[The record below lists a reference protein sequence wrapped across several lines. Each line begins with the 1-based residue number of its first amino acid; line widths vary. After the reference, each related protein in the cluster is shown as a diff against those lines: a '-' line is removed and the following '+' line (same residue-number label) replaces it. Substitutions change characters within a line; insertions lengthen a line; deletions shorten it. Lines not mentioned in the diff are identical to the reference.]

1 MNAKKYLINSYF
13 KAHFRI
19 LKCATKYLI
28 NLIKSLLFKT
38 EKYKKRK
45 QESYQNLLDSII
57 IARAFRQF
65 YRQSLC
71 FIKSKD
77 FKMRY
82 KNHPYPPLL
91 NPSCIDYRDISA
103 KLAWELNLPLPPT
116 YSYIYIRIYSCA
128 SGAMPVY
135 LKKCGFYLTQS
146 FQDSGFD
153 DYATFLTIYDELRY
167 GGGQNI
173 VLDLLVH
180 RFSEKFLYL
189 VDKNVPCLIVVR
201 DPIGIMKTLANHTG
215 PAHNKIV
222 HFNMDDDYKQILK
235 QNLKYDNGI
244 TPQVG
249 DFTHFVMQSHFATL
263 ESCLAHFKNN
273 AKIII
278 DTADLSQDNV
288 YMTLQNL
295 SKKLNFTMP
304 PKYELENIENTTLL
318 LHWLNITLELPNDIE
333 IIIATPFM
341 INVYY
346 DSNKY
351 EILRGITTNDFKLYI
366 AKNKA
371 EILYQ
376 NTLLYK
382 SCLEYLQGFCKNLTQ
397 MIKSENAKRMSEQD
411 ILRYFADNDEMRAK
425 YKTMFDENLTT
436 IKQISPQIIDS
447 WRNYANFK
455 NIGEKCNE
463 SFTQNHKKAI

>member
-1 MNAKKYLINSYF
+1 MLKKYLINSYF

-167 GGGQNI
+167 GGAEYN
-173 VLDLLVH
+173 V
-180 RFSEKFLYL
+180 RFA
-189 VDKNVPCLIVVR
+189 C
-201 DPIGIMKTLANHTG
+201 A
-215 PAHNKIV
+215 
-222 HFNMDDDYKQILK
+222 
-235 QNLKYDNGI
+235 
-244 TPQVG
+244 
-249 DFTHFVMQSHFATL
+249 
-263 ESCLAHFKNN
+263 
-273 AKIII
+273 
-278 DTADLSQDNV
+278 
-288 YMTLQNL
+288 
-295 SKKLNFTMP
+295 
-304 PKYELENIENTTLL
+304 
-318 LHWLNITLELPNDIE
+318 
-333 IIIATPFM
+333 
-341 INVYY
+341 
-346 DSNKY
+346 
-351 EILRGITTNDFKLYI
+351 
-366 AKNKA
+366 
-371 EILYQ
+371 
-376 NTLLYK
+376 
-382 SCLEYLQGFCKNLTQ
+382 
-397 MIKSENAKRMSEQD
+397 
-411 ILRYFADNDEMRAK
+411 
-425 YKTMFDENLTT
+425 
-436 IKQISPQIIDS
+436 
-447 WRNYANFK
+447 
-455 NIGEKCNE
+455 
-463 SFTQNHKKAI
+463 